1 MGPALQLSHGSA
13 DLPASAA
20 PLLPARLVGA
30 HVPVPFWRVPST
42 PASRHDVCLYRQG
55 RRFPELPA
63 TLRSRRVEGADGKS
77 HPHFLTDASSLL
89 LNPEAA
95 L

>member
-1 MGPALQLSHGSA
+1 MGPALRLSHGSA

-42 PASRHDVCLYRQG
+42 PASRHDVCLYRRG

-63 TLRSRRVEGADGKS
+63 TLRSRRVEVRMAS
-77 HPHFLTDASSLL
+77 PIPTFLQMRA
-89 LNPEAA
+89 PYF
-95 L
+95 